1 MTSRTTSQD
10 RQEPL
15 LAKGDG
21 EVVAAVLVTDKEAV
35 AKAEKRSLCISVC
48 ALAFSI
54 PALIGA

>member
-1 MTSRTTSQD
+1 MSVVVG

-15 LAKGDG
+15 LAKQ
-21 EVVAAVLVTDKEAV
+21 ENSTVASAVLVKDSDVQAE
-35 AKAEKRSLCISVC
+35 AEKRSLCVSVC

>member
-1 MTSRTTSQD
+1 MSATEE

-15 LAKGDG
+15 LAKDDGD
-21 EVVAAVLVTDKEAV
+21 VVKAVLITDKEAA
-35 AKAEKRSLCISVC
+35 AKAEKRSLCVSVC

>member
-1 MTSRTTSQD
+1 MASEDS

-15 LAKGDG
+15 IAKGDG
-21 EVVAAVLVTDKEAV
+21 EVVAAVLVEDKELA
-35 AKAEKRSLCISVC
+35 AKQEKRSLCISIC